1 MLVVVIYIEFI
12 NEALN
17 LVNEYIH
24 ICSYKH
30 IRRLIRFSP

>member
-1 MLVVVIYIEFI
+1 MLVVVIYMEFI

-24 ICSYKH
+24 AH
-30 IRRLIRFSP
+30 INTSED